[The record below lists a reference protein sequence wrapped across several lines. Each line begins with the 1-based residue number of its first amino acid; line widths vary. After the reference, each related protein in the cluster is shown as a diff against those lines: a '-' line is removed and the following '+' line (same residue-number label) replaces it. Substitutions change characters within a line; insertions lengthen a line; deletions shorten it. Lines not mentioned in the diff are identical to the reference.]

1 MDTSK
6 LKKFAIAARQ
16 ELMGIVG
23 AKMELVRKENSLA
36 WRDNPK
42 AMKALE
48 GLIKE
53 IGEEQTI
60 EQVAYTWFNRFIA
73 LRFMDVHHYTK
84 IGVVSPTEGQTQPE
98 VLSEAKA
105 GYIDDNIVPNE
116 TKQRISGLL
125 NGTIQSPKPQEEVY
139 QLLLVSY
146 CNAFNKQLPFMFER
160 IKDYTELLMPDD
172 LLSSAS
178 VLTET
183 VETLDEETCKDVEV
197 IGWLYQYYI
206 SEKKDEVFAGLKKG
220 KKLSKD
226 DVPAATQI
234 FTPEWIVKYMV
245 QNSVG
250 KLWLESHPNQDLQA
264 QFKYY
269 LESAPQDKEVEEKLK
284 QLQNKD
290 LKPQDIK
297 VLDPACGSGH
307 ILVKAFEV
315 LYEIYKSQGWQS
327 NEIPEMILKNNLYGL
342 DIDNRAA
349 QLAQLA
355 VMMKAREFDRNI
367 FNKGI
372 ELNICSIRDTNWL
385 DFHIGQEILDS
396 CQDKLKAQK
405 QIKLLQ
411 ETFHNAKEYGSII
424 KVNGL
429 DFDFWDEV
437 IKYFD
442 NEKVVSIYSPIIRGR
457 LRYIIKQAKIMQQ
470 KYEAVIANPPYMGS
484 KGMGEKLS
492 EYVKQ
497 HYSMSKGDMFAVFIE
512 VIEYFTKINCF
523 SATINQHAWMFLS
536 SYEDLRTFI
545 LSSYIIDTMA
555 HLGTRAFDELAG
567 EVVQTTTYVCR
578 KQELPDYIG
587 RFMRLTN
594 YADAKLKEE
603 KYLEFNKQDIYTCKQ
618 NGFHSIPGSPI
629 AYWAS
634 DRVREIYT
642 KEKLEKFG
650 EPKSGILTGNNDEFM
665 RFWNEVSF
673 NKINLYARTVEDTVH
688 DYIKWYP
695 YNKGGNFR
703 KWYGNFEYIVNMQNK
718 GHDIVYSGKNNN
730 HRLRDF
736 NFYFKKGFTWTSLT
750 SGDFNARYCP
760 EGMLNDSK
768 GPLCYIYNQNDI
780 NYILGCVNSNVVNF
794 LLSLTAATMDF
805 NLVNVANIPTLI
817 GTAEQKQQIDTLVE
831 QNIAISKDDWD
842 SFETSWDFEMHPLL
856 RFSNHNKR
864 LVDYENI
871 SKVEP
876 VTNGDKISD
885 CFAKWAEYKE
895 KQFNQLKANEEE
907 LNRLFIEI
915 YGLQDEMTP
924 EVADKDITV
933 AKADELRE
941 VKSLISYAVGCM
953 FGRYSL
959 DSKGLVYAGGDF
971 DAENYTIFEADK
983 DNAIPVLSEH
993 YFADDIV
1000 ERFNNFIKVAFG
1012 ETHYVE
1018 NLTYIAN
1025 ILGKKNSQSTE
1036 QVLRDYFIKDFYKD
1050 HVQMYQKR
1058 PIYWMFSSEKN
1069 NFNALIYLHR
1079 YNKDTV
1085 NIVLN
1090 EYLREYQNKLS
1101 SQIDTCSA
1109 MIDKGDIKASKQKTA
1124 LQASLNEAEDYERN
1138 ILFPLATERKEIDL
1152 DDGVKVNYLKFGKAL
1167 RNIGLK
1173 EKA

>member
-1 MDTSK
+1 MDTSR
-6 LKKFAIAARQ
+6 LKKFAIEARQ
-16 ELMGIVG
+16 ELMGIIG
-23 AKMELVRKENSLA
+23 AKLELIRKTNSLA
-36 WRDNPK
+36 RRDNPK
-42 AMKALE
+42 TMRALE

-53 IGEEQTI
+53 IGVEQTI
-60 EQVAYTWFNRFIA
+60 EQVSYIWFNRFVA
-73 LRFMDVHHYTK
+73 LRFMDIHHYTK
-84 IGVVSPTEGQTQPE
+84 IGVVSPAEGQTQPE
-98 VLSEAKA
+98 LLSEAKA
-105 GYIDDNIVPNE
+105 GYIDDNIVSNE
-116 TKQRISGLL
+116 IKQRILGLL

-146 CNAFNKQLPFMFER
+146 CNAFNKQLPFIFER

-172 LLSSAS
+172 LLSSVS
-178 VLTET
+178 VLTKT
-183 VETLDEETCKDVEV
+183 VETLDEETCKDVEI

-206 SEKKDEVFAGLKKG
+206 SEKKDQVFSGLKKG

-245 QNSVG
+245 ENSVG
-250 KLWLESHPNQDLQA
+250 KMWLESHPNRDLQA
-264 QFKYY
+264 KFKYY
-269 LESAPQDKEVEEKLK
+269 LESAEQEDSVKA
-284 QLQNKD
+284 QLRKITN
-290 LKPQDIK
+290 LNLNPPEIK

-315 LYEIYKSQGWQS
+315 LFEIYKSQGWQE

-355 VMMKAREFDRNI
+355 VMMKAREYDRNI

-372 ELNICSIRDTNWL
+372 ELNICSIKDTNWL
-385 DFHIGQEILDS
+385 DFHISQEILNI

-405 QIKLLQ
+405 QIKFLQ
-411 ETFHNAKEYGSII
+411 ETFYDAKEYGSII
-424 KVNGL
+424 KVSGV
-429 DFDFWDEV
+429 DFDFWNNV
-437 IKYFD
+437 INYFD
-442 NEKVVSIYSPIIRGR
+442 NEKTATLNTPIIRGR

-470 KYEAVIANPPYMGS
+470 KYECVIANPPYMSS
-484 KGMGEKLS
+484 KGMSEKLS

-512 VIEYFTKINCF
+512 VIEYLTKINCY

-536 SYEDLRTFI
+536 SYEDLRALI
-545 LSSYIIDTMA
+545 LSSYAIDTMI
-555 HLGTRAFDELAG
+555 HLGTRAFEELAG
-567 EVVQTTTYVCR
+567 EVVQTTTYVYR
-578 KQELPDYIG
+578 KQEIPEYIG
-587 RFMRLTN
+587 RFMRLTD

-603 KYLEFNKQDIYTCKQ
+603 KYLEFNSKDIYTCKQ

-634 DRVREIYT
+634 DSIKQSFSHKNIEDISFPKFGMST
-642 KEKLEKFG
+642 GDSEKFIRFWY
-650 EPKSGILTGNNDEFM
+650 EVYINNIGFNRLNGDEFNNNI
-665 RFWNEVSF
+665 RW
-673 NKINLYARTVEDTVH
+673 APTD
-688 DYIKWYP
+688 
-695 YNKGGNFR
+695 KGGPFR
-703 KWYGNFEYIVNMQNK
+703 KWYGNKNNITYWANNGWEI
-718 GHDIVYSGKNNN
+718 KNNN
-730 HRLRDF
+730 KSAVR
-736 NFYFKKGFTWTSLT
+736 NEEYFFKPHYGWTLVSSGGFSV
-750 SGDFNARYCP
+750 RYF
-760 EGMLNDSK
+760 
-768 GPLCYIYNQNDI
+768 DI
-780 NYILGCVNSNVVNF
+780 GYILDTASNCVYTKDGKPNHSILALMNSQLGNYYLHLIN
-794 LLSLTAATMDF
+794 
-805 NLVNVANIPTLI
+805 PTLNNSCGVVGKMPI
-817 GTAEQKQQIDTLVE
+817 IFRESKRQQIDALVE

-856 RFSNHNKR
+856 RFSNHNKG

-876 VTNGDKISD
+876 ITNGDKISE
-885 CFAKWAEYKE
+885 CFAKWKAYKE
-895 KQFNQLKANEEE
+895 QQFNQLKANEEE

-941 VKSLISYAVGCM
+941 IKSLISYAVGCM

-959 DSKGLVYAGGDF
+959 DTKGLVYAGGDF
-971 DAENYTIFEADK
+971 DAENYQIFAADE
-983 DNAIPVLSEH
+983 DNAIPVLSDH

-1000 ERFNNFIKVAFG
+1000 ERFYNFIKVAFG

-1025 ILGKKNSQSTE
+1025 VLVKKNSQSTE

-1050 HVQMYQKR
+1050 HVQMYQRR

-1101 SQIDTCSA
+1101 SQIDTCTA
-1109 MIDKGDIKASKQKTA
+1109 MIDKGDVKALKQKTA

>member
-53 IGEEQTI
+53 ICEEQTI

-105 GYIDDNIVPNE
+105 GYIDDNIVPSD
-116 TKQRISGLL
+116 TKQRILGLL

-178 VLTET
+178 VLTKT

-197 IGWLYQYYI
+197 IGWLYQYFNQE
-206 SEKKDEVFAGLKKG
+206 EKDRVIKAKNRYKDFEIKY
-220 KKLSKD
+220 
-226 DVPAATQI
+226 ATQL
-234 FTPEWIVKYMV
+234 FTPDWIVRYMT
-245 QNSVG
+245 QNSLG
-250 KLWLESHPNQDLQA
+250 KLWLEANPSSSLKNSLE
-264 QFKYY
+264 FY
-269 LESAPQDKEVEEKLK
+269 LEPRNITENTKKELDSHIF
-284 QLQNKD
+284 KD
-290 LKPQDIK
+290 IKPQDIK
-297 VLDPACGSGH
+297 VFDPACGSGH
-307 ILVKAFEV
+307 ILVYAFE
-315 LYEIYKSQGWQS
+315 LLFEIYKEQGWQP

-342 DIDNRAA
+342 DICGRAA

-372 ELNICSIRDTNWL
+372 ELNICSVKDTKWIKPDVVDDLLEGISNKEYARKQIFL
-385 DFHIGQEILDS
+385 TCQTFNEGKVIGSLCKVDDIDVDFWQER
-396 CQDKLKAQK
+396 KEYFATQK
-405 QIKLLQ
+405 QIG
-411 ETFHNAKEYGSII
+411 TNT
-424 KVNGL
+424 
-429 DFDFWDEV
+429 
-437 IKYFD
+437 
-442 NEKVVSIYSPIIRGR
+442 PMIRGR
-457 LRYIIKQAKIMQQ
+457 LPFLLKQIKIMKQQ
-470 KYEAVIANPPYMGS
+470 YECVITNPPYMGS
-484 KGMGEKLS
+484 KYMSPILADFIQE
-492 EYVKQ
+492 EYKDVK
-497 HYSMSKGDMFAVFIE
+497 SDL
-512 VIEYFTKINCF
+512 F
-523 SATINQHAWMFLS
+523 SAFIIYCQNKTVRNGYLGFMTPFVWMFIS
-536 SYEDLRTFI
+536 SYEYLRNK
-545 LSSYIIDTMA
+545 II
-555 HLGTRAFDELAG
+555 
-567 EVVQTTTYVCR
+567 TTTDITSLVQLEYSGFDGATVPICTFTLAKRNIENMVGCYV
-578 KQELPDYIG
+578 
-587 RFMRLTN
+587 RLS
-594 YADAKLKEE
+594 DFVGAKNQPIKTREAVL
-603 KYLEFNKQDIYTCKQ
+603 NKDCGFYYEVSTQ
-618 NGFHSIPGSPI
+618 GFHSIPGSPI

-634 DRVREIYT
+634 DRVREIFANSSTIT
-642 KEKLEKFG
+642 KYVDTFQGIITGDNDKFLRYWQ
-650 EPKSGILTGNNDEFM
+650 ELDVRKI
-665 RFWNEVSF
+665 SF
-673 NKINLYARTVEDTVH
+673 NSENMSDINLKKTYW
-688 DYIKWYP
+688 IP

-703 KWYGNFEYIVNMQNK
+703 NWYGNQDYVVNWKNGAKDKTRGKETFSEFYLKEYVSWSYIT
-718 GHDIVYSGKNNN
+718 SSTLAT
-730 HRLRDF
+730 R
-736 NFYFKKGFTWTSLT
+736 YFPKGFLWDVAG
-750 SGDFNARYCP
+750 SGFFDVKKETN
-760 EGMLNDSK
+760 MLKYLQALLGSK
-768 GPLCYIYNQNDI
+768 LGIYLIQMI
-780 NYILGCVNSNVVNF
+780 N
-794 LLSLTAATMDF
+794 
-805 NLVNVANIPTLI
+805 PTLNFQVENI
-817 GTAEQKQQIDTLVE
+817 TVLPVMQANPTIKQQIDTLVG

-842 SFETSWDFEMHPLL
+842 SFETSWDFEEHPLL
-856 RFSNHNKR
+856 RFK
-864 LVDYENI
+864 
-871 SKVEP
+871 
-876 VTNGDKISD
+876 TNGKIEDS
-885 CFAKWAEYKE
+885 FNTWADYKE
-895 KQFNQLKANEEE
+895 KQFNQLKANEED

-924 EVADKDITV
+924 EVQDKDITV

-959 DSKGLVYAGGDF
+959 DSKGLIYAGGDF
-971 DAENYTIFEADK
+971 EPQNYKTFKADE

-1012 ETHYVE
+1012 ETYYVE

-1025 ILGKKNSQSTE
+1025 VLGKKNSQSTE

-1069 NFNALIYLHR
+1069 NFNALVYLHR

-1090 EYLREYQNKLS
+1090 EYLREYQNKLA

-1109 MIDKGDIKASKQKTA
+1109 MIDKGDIKASKQKIA
-1124 LQASLNEAEDYERN
+1124 LQATLNEAEDYERN

>member
-1 MDTSK
+1 MDTSR
-6 LKKFAIAARQ
+6 LKKFAIEARQ
-16 ELMGIVG
+16 ELMGIIG
-23 AKMELVRKENSLA
+23 AKLELIRKTNSLA

-53 IGEEQTI
+53 IGIEQTI
-60 EQVAYTWFNRFIA
+60 EQVSYIWFNRFVA
-73 LRFMDVHHYTK
+73 LRFMDIHHYTK
-84 IGVVSPTEGQTQPE
+84 IGVVSPAEGQTQPE
-98 VLSEAKA
+98 LLSEAKA
-105 GYIDDNIVPNE
+105 GYIDDNIVSNE
-116 TKQRISGLL
+116 TKQRILGLL

-146 CNAFNKQLPFMFER
+146 CNAFNKQLPFIFEM

-172 LLSSAS
+172 LLSSVS
-178 VLTET
+178 VLTKT
-183 VETLDEETCKDVEV
+183 VETLDEETCKDVEI

-206 SEKKDEVFAGLKKG
+206 SEKKDQVFAGLKKG

-245 QNSVG
+245 ENSVG
-250 KLWLESHPNQDLQA
+250 KMWLESHPNRDLQA
-264 QFKYY
+264 KFKYY
-269 LESAPQDKEVEEKLK
+269 LESAEQEDSVKA
-284 QLQNKD
+284 QLRKITN
-290 LKPQDIK
+290 LNLNPPEIK

-315 LYEIYKSQGWQS
+315 LFEIYKSQGWQE

-355 VMMKAREFDRNI
+355 VMMKAREYDRNI

-372 ELNICSIRDTNWL
+372 ELNICSIKDTNWL
-385 DFHIGQEILDS
+385 DFHISQEILNI

-411 ETFHNAKEYGSII
+411 ETFYDAKEYGSII
-424 KVNGL
+424 KVSGV
-429 DFDFWDEV
+429 DFDFWNNV
-437 IKYFD
+437 INYFD
-442 NEKVVSIYSPIIRGR
+442 NEKTATLNTPIIRGR

-470 KYEAVIANPPYMGS
+470 KYVCVIANPPYMSS
-484 KGMGEKLS
+484 KGMSEKLS

-512 VIEYFTKINCF
+512 VIEYLTKINCY

-536 SYEDLRTFI
+536 SYEDLRALI
-545 LSSYIIDTMA
+545 LSSYAIDTMI
-555 HLGTRAFDELAG
+555 HLGTRAFEELAG

-578 KQELPDYIG
+578 KQEIPEYIG
-587 RFMRLTN
+587 RFVRLTD

-603 KYLEFNKQDIYTCKQ
+603 KYLEFNSKDIYTCKQ

-634 DRVREIYT
+634 DRVREIFRNKQLKNICNIKNGLFT
-642 KEKLEKFG
+642 CD
-650 EPKSGILTGNNDEFM
+650 NNRFV
-665 RFWNEVSF
+665 RFWYEVYI
-673 NKINLYARTVEDTVH
+673 NKIDLCCTDIEKTYR
-688 DYIKWYP
+688 KWYP
-695 YNKGGNFR
+695 YNKGGETR
-703 KWYGNFEYIVNMQNK
+703 KYYGNSHTIVNFQNNGQEVRLYRKEK
-718 GHDIVYSGKNNN
+718 GQSYSTPGEKYY
-730 HRLRDF
+730 LQPSISWSF
-736 NFYFKKGFTWTSLT
+736 ISSSNFA
-750 SGDFNARYCP
+750 ARYYP
-760 EGMLNDSK
+760 VG
-768 GPLCYIYNQNDI
+768 YIFDI
-780 NYILGCVNSNVVNF
+780 AGSSIFVEKKDLPYILGFMFSKLSSMF
-794 LLSLTAATMDF
+794 LKYI
-805 NLVNVANIPTLI
+805 NPTLNFQI
-817 GTAEQKQQIDTLVE
+817 GNVGALPIIFDNTKRQQIDALVE

-842 SFETSWDFEMHPLL
+842 SFETSWDFEQHPLI
-856 RFSNHNKR
+856 RFSNRNKG
-864 LVDYENI
+864 LVNYENI
-871 SKVEP
+871 RKVEP
-876 VTNGDKISD
+876 ITEVDKISE
-885 CFAKWAEYKE
+885 CFAKWKAYKE
-895 KQFNQLKANEEE
+895 QQFNQLKANEEE
-907 LNRLFIEI
+907 LNRLVIEI

-941 VKSLISYAVGCM
+941 IKSLISYAVGCM

-959 DSKGLVYAGGDF
+959 DAKGLIYAGGDF
-971 DAENYTIFEADK
+971 DANNYHTFAVDG
-983 DNAIPVLSEH
+983 DNAIPVLSDH

-1000 ERFNNFIKVAFG
+1000 ERFNKFIKVAFG
-1012 ETHYVE
+1012 EAHYVE

-1025 ILGKKNSQSTE
+1025 VLGKKNSQSTE

-1050 HVQMYQKR
+1050 HVQMYQKH

-1090 EYLREYQNKLS
+1090 EYLREYQNKIS

-1109 MIDKGDIKASKQKTA
+1109 LIDKGDVKALKQKTA
-1124 LQASLNEAEDYERN
+1124 LQTSLNEAEDYERN